1 MYIKKYPQRVTPP
14 VNYAGCAFSLPSELE
29 SSDSDET
36 KIHKAH
42 LQGKAPADTLVGAQ
56 GANLQADG
64 ESTQNFTPP
73 ENVSTEDTDIGP
85 LSDNS
90 LDGANSEDASG
101 AISKLISEKFTLEDI
116 ISLAAV
122 LLLISG
128 NTDDELL
135 LLAGL
140 LLLIG
145 QRD

>member
-1 MYIKKYPQRVTPP
+1 MYIKKYPKRVTPP

-29 SSDSDET
+29 HLESDET
-36 KIHKAH
+36 KIHKAR
-42 LQGKAPADTLVGAQ
+42 LQSKAPADTLVGAQ

-101 AISKLISEKFTLEDI
+101 AISNLISEKFTLEDI